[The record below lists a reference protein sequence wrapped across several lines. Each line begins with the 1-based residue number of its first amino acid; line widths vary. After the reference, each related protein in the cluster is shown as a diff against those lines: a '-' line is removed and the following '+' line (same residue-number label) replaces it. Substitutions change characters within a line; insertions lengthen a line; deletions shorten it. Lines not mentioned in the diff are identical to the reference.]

1 MSFKA
6 MEYTEAEAVPVMHCK
21 YTPANNGGLKVLG
34 G

>member
-1 MSFKA
+1 MSCKA
-6 MEYTEAEAVPVMHCK
+6 MEYTEAEAVPVMHYK